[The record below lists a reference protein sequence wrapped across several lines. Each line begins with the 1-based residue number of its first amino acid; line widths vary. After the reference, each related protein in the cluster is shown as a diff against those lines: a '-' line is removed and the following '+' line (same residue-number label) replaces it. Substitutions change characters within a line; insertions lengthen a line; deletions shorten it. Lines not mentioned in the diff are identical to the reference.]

1 MSVVIWGLNLV
12 PVTVLFLSIH
22 FIVGTI
28 RGIYRYR
35 MIEKYQCHYYN
46 NYPLK
51 LTDKLRHNLFYG
63 TFRPVAFY
71 VSVSLTIMV
80 LIAST
85 LP

>member
-1 MSVVIWGLNLV
+1 MSVVIWGFNLV

-35 MIEKYQCHYYN
+35 MIEKYQYDYYDN
-46 NYPLK
+46 LPLK
-51 LTDKLRHNLFYG
+51 IIGRLRHNWFYG
-63 TFRPVAFY
+63 TFTLKAFY
-71 VSVSLTIMV
+71 ISAFLTIMV
-80 LIAST
+80 LIAAN